1 MRHNEEAHISSFLIM
16 QAPRNYLPEAIEN
29 SPSGASISLS
39 MEVRDH
45 LLGGLVADLVPFH
58 FSGPISLCEKT
69 TSGCLVPRLRV
80 FEPPMKI
87 WILIAYDSEMRLHS
101 EPRKAR
107 FKLRILLPRRIIGCQ
122 SSERFKDE
130 IKQGER
136 SDSRAE
142 TSDLPL
148 QAQA

>member
-39 MEVRDH
+39 MEMRDH

-69 TSGCLVPRLRV
+69 TSGCLMPPCKPRAKSNRHRY
-80 FEPPMKI
+80 FDEI
-87 WILIAYDSEMRLHS
+87 GFIRRGWCDAGTDSDES
-101 EPRKAR
+101 YR
-107 FKLRILLPRRIIGCQ
+107 FAAWLKLFNPRRLDGDDNVYAFLN
-122 SSERFKDE
+122 R
-130 IKQGER
+130 
-136 SDSRAE
+136 
-142 TSDLPL
+142 P
-148 QAQA
+148 